1 LDSAYV
7 NDFNQFGRTW
17 QVKVQADAQFRLK
30 PEDIR
35 QLEVRNKKGDMT
47 PLGTL
52 IRVDETLGPQ
62 TILRYNLYPAA
73 SITGSAAAGF
83 SSGEAL
89 NLMEQMAKTKFP
101 DSMVFEWTGMYHP
114 PDDSGTNCLTTCC
127 ACTASNH

>member
-1 LDSAYV
+1 M
-7 NDFNQFGRTW
+7 
-17 QVKVQADAQFRLK
+17 
-30 PEDIR
+30 I
-35 QLEVRNKKGDMT
+35 

-89 NLMEQMAKTKFP
+89 NLMEQMAKSKFP
-101 DSMVFEWTGMYHP
+101 ASMGFEWTGMSYQENP
-114 PDDSGTNCLTTCC
+114 
-127 ACTASNH
+127 